1 MIDPISFSGALL
13 LMQKSLDS
21 VAIRHQNIANNL
33 ANVDTPGFKRVEV
46 SFQEQLKAAID
57 KNAEPCLLWRTHPNH
72 LPLNEP
78 MDLRDFKPMIKT
90 VTETIGRN
98 DGNNVDLEMETAK
111 LAENQLMYQSLS
123 DVTARHLSSL
133 KTAISEGK
141 R

>member
-1 MIDPISFSGALL
+1 

-21 VAIRHQNIANNL
+21 VAIRHQNIVNNL
-33 ANVDTPGFKRVEV
+33 ANIDTPGFKRVEV
-46 SFQEQLKAAID
+46 SFQDQLKATLD
-57 KNAEPCLLWRTHPNH
+57 KGTEPCLLWRTHAKH

-78 MDLRDFKPMIKT
+78 VDLRNFKPQVKT

-111 LAENQLMYQSLS
+111 LAENQLLYQSLT
-123 DVTARHLSSL
+123 DLTARHLSGL

>member
-1 MIDPISFSGALL
+1 MIDPITFSDSLL

-33 ANVDTPGFKRVEV
+33 ANIDTPGFKRVEV
-46 SFQEQLKAAID
+46 SFQDQLKTVLD
-57 KNAEPCLLWRTHPNH
+57 QNTEPCLLWRTHPKH
-72 LPLNEP
+72 LPVNEVP
-78 MDLRDFKPMIKT
+78 DLRNFKPQVKT

-111 LAENQLMYQSLS
+111 LAENQLLYQALT
-123 DVTARHLSSL
+123 DLTARHLSGL

>member
-1 MIDPISFSGALL
+1 MIDPITFSDALL

-21 VAIRHQNIANNL
+21 VAIRHQQIVNNL

-57 KNAEPCLLWRTHPNH
+57 QNAEPCLLWRTHPKH

-78 MDLRDFKPMIKT
+78 LDLKDFKPQVKAI
-90 VTETIGRN
+90 TETIGRN
-98 DGNNVDLEMETAK
+98 DRNNVDLEMETAK
-111 LAENQLMYQSLS
+111 LAENSLLYQSLA
-123 DVTARHLSSL
+123 DVTARQLAGL